1 MTQYCWHT
9 PDNPKSRV
17 SFPLSAD
24 AKLTRRTL
32 LKIAGVSAMITTLSM
47 DMGYGYEPPFRMYAF
62 EYPLNSPGVPR
73 SWCQNWGANGYDIS
87 VCYEGTPDYMTL
99 PLQVDSVSSFGEV
112 GCAVFALAN
121 MMVKIGALPLEG
133 TTVMD
138 FYDGAWK
145 KQHTNG
151 GTSFSV
157 AGGGMSFG
165 TIAGATKEAYSI
177 DLEYK
182 GALELPPDS
191 EIQALIEDG
200 AFGIAEVYSHN
211 GSISGGGY
219 TTHYIFIDDFD
230 QHPIT
235 IDSGMGVGII
245 DGSNPYRVNTF
256 HVYKATG
263 KSKADLASLANKT
276 GGSGGSSSSSSD
288 SSSDD
293 SISVEGGSSY
303 RIPDELDLLGLEH
316 EKKLQEIYDK
326 MTQDADIADPSRMAR
341 VEDLSLDEQKK
352 IVALRETKDANKVSF
367 GQRANQLVI
376 FGGLL
381 GFMYSVFLTL
391 GGIFDR
397 AVTLS
402 DTTSAT
408 RLLSFGR
415 LSFVDSSDMVSANPP
430 ADGTQRVT
438 LQQLFKRSLV
448 GIIFS
453 LLIISGVMTGLFS
466 SVYVWVADLVSG
478 Q

>member
-1 MTQYCWHT
+1 MTQYCWFT
-9 PDNPKSRV
+9 YENPKSRV

-24 AKLTRRTL
+24 AKVTRRNL
-32 LKIAGVSAMITTLSM
+32 LKIAGVSAVITTLAM
-47 DMGYGYEPPFRMYAF
+47 DMGYGYEPPFKINAF
-62 EYPLNSPGVPR
+62 EYPLNSPGIPR
-73 SWCQNWGANGYDIS
+73 SWCQNWGANGYDMS
-87 VCYEGTPDYMTL
+87 VCYEGTPDYMPL
-99 PLQVDSVSSFGEV
+99 PLQVGSISSFGEA
-112 GCAVFALAN
+112 GCAVFSLAN

-145 KQHTNG
+145 EQHTNG

-157 AGGGMSFG
+157 NGGGMSFG

-182 GALELPPDS
+182 GALTSPPDS

-211 GSISGGGY
+211 GLHSGGGF
-219 TTHYIFIDDFD
+219 TTHFIFIDDFD
-230 QHPIT
+230 QHPVI
-235 IDSGMGVGII
+235 IDSGMGVGQI
-245 DGSNPYRVNTF
+245 DGTNPYRVNTF
-256 HVYKATG
+256 HVYKAKG

-276 GGSGGSSSSSSD
+276 GGSGGSSSSSP
-288 SSSDD
+288 DD

-303 RIPDELDLLGLEH
+303 QIPDELDLKGLEH

-326 MTQDADIADPSRMAR
+326 MIQDADIADPSKMAK
-341 VEDLSLDEQKK
+341 VSELSLDEQKK

-453 LLIISGVMTGLFS
+453 LLIISGVMSGLFS
-466 SVYVWVADLVSG
+466 SVYVWVADLVTG